1 MPAFLPVL
9 RRMGLLGRP
18 DVDPFERFFG
28 TGLPALFGDET
39 LVPALDVSESEKTYT
54 VTAELPGMDKKDIQI
69 TFTDGILSIK
79 GEKKSEREEK
89 GEDYCLME
97 RQYGSFSRSVRIP
110 GEVDGEHVDAGYK
123 DGVLTVTVPK
133 SEKELS
139 RHIEVKTN

>member
-9 RRMGLLGRP
+9 RRMGLVGRP
-18 DVDPFERFFG
+18 EVDPFERFFG
-28 TGLPALFGDET
+28 VGLPALFGDET
-39 LVPALDVSESEKTYT
+39 LVPALDVGESETGFT

-69 TFTDGILSIK
+69 TFTDGILSIR
-79 GEKKSEREEK
+79 GEKKSEHEET

-123 DGVLTVTVPK
+123 DGILTVTLPK
-133 SEKELS
+133 SEKEIA
-139 RHIEVKTN
+139 RHIEVKS